1 MSYAMRSLVEDDN
14 RYLKS
19 FQLFLE
25 CSSEHPSQY
34 PAFVF
39 PSIGEGKANLHV
51 MGVGSGSGEVDLEMF
66 SELRLKHLAVTVDN
80 QVVEPSAQQLHL
92 YKVLVSQKPNLDY
105 IKFTWNKMTAT
116 EFEKDWREKNYTK
129 KMDFI
134 HMIQMLYYVKDPCA
148 TVSFYQSP
156 GQERKTTHHSGSGW
170 GKHWKTFKTQLCN
183 TESSHSVTTGDI
195 KTYLD
200 SKTVSYQSY
209 ELPSQID
216 ITECFTEGDQRGEL
230 LLDFLTEVLNFSS
243 TAPAEL
249 KARAL
254 ELLRHPDCSKEVE
267 GRVIFNNT
275 LGVMCLMYS

>member
-25 CSSEHPSQY
+25 CSSEHPCMQDFIHVIL
-34 PAFVF
+34 PDILA
-39 PSIGEGKANLHV
+39 SIGEGKANLHV

-134 HMIQMLYYVKDPCA
+134 HMIQMLYYVKDPCKGKLLIIL
-148 TVSFYQSP
+148 VS
-156 GQERKTTHHSGSGW
+156 GESGW

-275 LGVMCLMYS
+275 LGVLVVDPLQ